1 MSKTTTFEIYSF
13 KNGDW
18 MIDSVH
24 DDKQMALH
32 QARML
37 IESPHHMAIR
47 VLQEIYDDETDKS
60 MSLVVFKQQKGEEKR
75 KKGAEKQK
83 KAATSAKK
91 KKNGKSG
98 SGATK
103 NKPKKKKKSSFTR
116 TIVLMAL
123 ALGGVGLG
131 LIAIIGA
138 LISAFNN

>member
-37 IESPHHMAIR
+37 LESPHHMAIR
-47 VLQEIYDDETDKS
+47 VLQEVYDDEADTS
-60 MSLVVFKQQKGEEKR
+60 MSSVVFKQQKGDEKR
-75 KKGAEKQK
+75 KKTAPPV
-83 KAATSAKK
+83 KK
-91 KKNGKSG
+91 KKSNKIGA
-98 SGATK
+98 GATK
-103 NKPKKKKKSSFTR
+103 TKPKKKESSFTR
-116 TIVLMAL
+116 TVLLMVL

-138 LISAFNN
+138 LISAFN

>member
-37 IESPHHMAIR
+37 LESPHHMAIR
-47 VLQEIYDDETDKS
+47 VLQEVYDDEIDKS
-60 MSLVVFKQQKGEEKR
+60 MSSVVFKQQQGDEKR
-75 KKGAEKQK
+75 KK
-83 KAATSAKK
+83 TSPPAKK
-91 KKNGKSG
+91 KKSKKSG
-98 SGATK
+98 AGETK
-103 NKPKKKKKSSFTR
+103 SKAGKKPKKKGTFTR
-116 TIVLMAL
+116 TVIIMAL
-123 ALGGVGLG
+123 AIGGVGLG

-138 LISAFNN
+138 LISAFN

>member
-1 MSKTTTFEIYSF
+1 MTTFEIYSF

-37 IESPHHMAIR
+37 LESPHHMAIR
-47 VLQEIYDDETDKS
+47 VLQEVYDDEADKS
-60 MSLVVFKQQKGEEKR
+60 MSSVVFKQQKGDDKR
-75 KKGAEKQK
+75 KK
-83 KAATSAKK
+83 TPPPAKK
-91 KKNGKSG
+91 KKSDKFGA
-98 SGATK
+98 GATK
-103 NKPKKKKKSSFTR
+103 TKPKKKKKSSFTR

-138 LISAFNN
+138 LISAFS